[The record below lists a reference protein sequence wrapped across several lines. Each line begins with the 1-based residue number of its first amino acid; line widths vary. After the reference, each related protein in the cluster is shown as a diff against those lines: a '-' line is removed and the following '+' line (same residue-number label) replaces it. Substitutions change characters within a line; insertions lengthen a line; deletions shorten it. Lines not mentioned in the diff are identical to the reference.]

1 MNTPQPNY
9 YLGVITK
16 ILDPDKYEVEIEIP
30 GVTKEAKAYP
40 IDRSPDEPK
49 PEDLVL
55 VLGLDPVWNS
65 VWLYQKLKE
74 NEFIGFRSRGKKVD
88 ITKDRIEIGIFSE
101 MNEKDQTSPPYEED
115 STPASTSWIKID
127 KDGNID
133 VNAEKD
139 MTIKVAGNVK
149 IEVAGNA
156 DIKVGGN
163 SNTEIGGNSDI
174 KVSGSTKL
182 DCPDVTVTGGQL
194 TVKGSCAPTSQGP
207 FCAIPVCPVTGAP
220 HIGHVVS
227 GT

>member
-88 ITKDRIEIGIFSE
+88 ITKDRIEIGIFAE

-115 STPASTSWIKID
+115 STPESTSWIKID
-127 KDGNID
+127 KDGNIN
-133 VNAEKD
+133 VHAEADK
-139 MTIKVAGNVK
+139 TVK
-149 IEVAGNA
+149 IDGNCK
-156 DIKVGGN
+156 IEISGN
-163 SNTEIGGNSDI
+163 CDI

>member
-88 ITKDRIEIGIFSE
+88 ITKDQIEIGIFAE

-115 STPASTSWIKID
+115 STPDSTSWIKID

-133 VNAEKD
+133 VHAEKH
-139 MTIKVAGNVK
+139 MHIKVDGDVK
-149 IEVAGNA
+149 IEVAGDA
-156 DIKVGGN
+156 TIDVAC
-163 SNTEIGGNSDI
+163 
-174 KVSGSTKL
+174 STTL
-182 DCPDVTVTGGQL
+182 NCPDVEITGGML
-194 TVKGSCAPTSQGP
+194 TVKGNVPPTSQGP

>member
-88 ITKDRIEIGIFSE
+88 ITKDRIEIGIFSQ

-115 STPASTSWIKID
+115 KTPKSTSWIKID

-133 VNAEKD
+133 VHAEKN
-139 MTIKVAGNVK
+139 MTIKVDGNCN
-149 IEVAGNA
+149 IEVAG
-156 DIKVGGN
+156 
-163 SNTEIGGNSDI
+163 
-174 KVSGSTKL
+174 STVLK
-182 DCPDVTVTGGQL
+182 CPDVTITGGKL
-194 TVKGSCAPTSQGP
+194 TVQGSVPPTGTGP

-220 HIGHVVS
+220 HVGPIVN

>member
-1 MNTPQPNY
+1 MTTPQPNY

-101 MNEKDQTSPPYEED
+101 ISEKDQTTPPYPED
-115 STPASTSWIKID
+115 STPESTSWIKID

-139 MTIKVAGNVK
+139 MTIKVTGNVN
-149 IEVAGNA
+149 IEVAG
-156 DIKVGGN
+156 DCCVDVK
-163 SNTEIGGNSDI
+163 
-174 KVSGSTKL
+174 GSTEL
-182 DCPDVTVTGGQL
+182 SCPDVTVTGG
-194 TVKGSCAPTSQGP
+194 TFTMKGTCQPQAGSP
-207 FCAIPVCPVTGAP
+207 FCAVPICPVTGA
-220 HIGHVVS
+220 IHVGQVVK

>member
-1 MNTPQPNY
+1 MTTPQPNY

-30 GVTKEAKAYP
+30 GVTKEARAYP

-55 VLGLDPVWNS
+55 ILGLDPVWNS

-115 STPASTSWIKID
+115 STPESTSWIKID

-156 DIKVGGN
+156 DIKVDGNTKTEVGGN
-163 SNTEIGGNSDI
+163 ADI
-174 KVSGSTKL
+174 KVSGPTKL
-182 DCPDVTVTGGQL
+182 DCPDVTVTGGKF
-194 TVKGSCAPTSQGP
+194 TMKGTCAPQAGSP
-207 FCAIPVCPVTGAP
+207 FCAIPVCPVTGAI
-220 HIGHVVS
+220 HVGQVVS

>member
-88 ITKDRIEIGIFSE
+88 ITKDRIEIGIFAE

-115 STPASTSWIKID
+115 STPDSTSWIKID

-133 VNAEKD
+133 VHAEKH
-139 MTIKVAGNVK
+139 MHIKVDGDVK
-149 IEVAGNA
+149 IEVAGDA
-156 DIKVGGN
+156 TIDVAC
-163 SNTEIGGNSDI
+163 
-174 KVSGSTKL
+174 STIL
-182 DCPDVTVTGGQL
+182 NCPDVEITGGML
-194 TVKGSCAPTSQGP
+194 TVKGNVPTTGQGP

-220 HIGHVVS
+220 HTGHVVS

>member
-88 ITKDRIEIGIFSE
+88 ITKDRIEIGIFAE
-101 MNEKDQTSPPYEED
+101 MNEKDQTTPPYEED
-115 STPASTSWIKID
+115 KTPESTSWIKID

-133 VNAEKD
+133 VHAEKH
-139 MTIKVAGNVK
+139 MHIKVDGDVK
-149 IEVAGNA
+149 IEVAGDA
-156 DIKVGGN
+156 TIDVAC
-163 SNTEIGGNSDI
+163 
-174 KVSGSTKL
+174 STTL
-182 DCPDVTVTGGQL
+182 NCPDVEITGGML
-194 TVKGSCAPTSQGP
+194 TVKGNVPPTGQGP

-220 HIGHVVS
+220 HIGHIVN

>member
-1 MNTPQPNY
+1 MITPQPNY

-16 ILDPDKYEVEIEIP
+16 ILDPDKYEVEITIP
-30 GVTKEAKAYP
+30 GVTTEARAYP

-101 MNEKDQTSPPYEED
+101 MNEKDQTAPPYEED
-115 STPASTSWIKID
+115 STPKSTSWIKID

-156 DIKVGGN
+156 DI
-163 SNTEIGGNSDI
+163 I
-174 KVSGSTKL
+174 VSESTKL
-182 DCPDVTVTGGQL
+182 ECPDVTVTGGKF
-194 TVKGSCAPTSQGP
+194 TMKGTCTPQPGSP
-207 FCAIPVCPVTGAP
+207 FCALPICPVSGAI
-220 HIGHVVS
+220 HVGQVVS

>member
-115 STPASTSWIKID
+115 STPDSTSWIKID

-133 VNAEKD
+133 VHAEKH
-139 MTIKVAGNVK
+139 MHIKVDGDVK
-149 IEVAGNA
+149 IEVAGDA
-156 DIKVGGN
+156 TIDVAC
-163 SNTEIGGNSDI
+163 
-174 KVSGSTKL
+174 STIL
-182 DCPDVTVTGGQL
+182 NCPDVEITGGML
-194 TVKGSCAPTSQGP
+194 TVKGNVSPTGQGP

-220 HIGHVVS
+220 HIGHIVD

>member
-1 MNTPQPNY
+1 MTTPQPNY

-139 MTIKVAGNVK
+139 MTIKVAGNVN
-149 IEVAGNA
+149 IEVAGNCCV
-156 DIKVGGN
+156 DVK
-163 SNTEIGGNSDI
+163 
-174 KVSGSTKL
+174 GSTEL
-182 DCPDVTVTGGQL
+182 SCPDVTITGGQL
-194 TVKGSCAPTSQGP
+194 TVAGSCAPTSQGP

>member
-1 MNTPQPNY
+1 METPQPNY

-16 ILDPDKYEVEIEIP
+16 ILDPDKYEVEIDIP
-30 GVTKEAKAYP
+30 GVTEKAKAYP

-88 ITKDRIEIGIFSE
+88 ITKDRIEIGIFAE

-133 VNAEKD
+133 VHAESD
-139 MTIKVAGNVK
+139 MTIKVDGNVK
-149 IEVAGNA
+149 IEVAQNA
-156 DIKVGGN
+156 DIKVG
-163 SNTEIGGNSDI
+163 
-174 KVSGSTKL
+174 GSTKL
-182 DCPDVTVTGGQL
+182 DCPDVTITGGQL
-194 TVKGSCAPTSQGP
+194 TVKGTCAPGAGP
-207 FCAIPVCPVTGAP
+207 FCAIPVCPVTGAN